1 MAGEASLKGAMAR
14 LPAADARRAYFLD
27 IDGTLLEIAET
38 PSGVRVDAGLV
49 AMIRRLHACTGGAV
63 ALISGRRVADIDRL
77 FPSLR
82 LPIAGQHGM
91 ERRDPAGGMHRHAP
105 EGVDWPRLMA
115 RIEAAFA
122 GTAGLMLEDKGLTL
136 AVHFRENPALEGQ
149 IGETLG
155 RIVAESGAAIRLQ
168 PGKCVLEVK
177 PAGRDKGTAIA
188 EFMSEPPFRGRRPVF
203 IGDDVTDEYGFRV
216 VNDLGGD
223 AVKVGDGETSARWRI
238 DDVRA
243 VRAWL
248 AAILARAP
256 ECREERLG
264 SDT

>member
-1 MAGEASLKGAMAR
+1 MTGASDR
-14 LPAADARRAYFLD
+14 LPEANPARAYFLD

-49 AMIRRLHACTGGAV
+49 AMIRRLHDCTGGAV
-63 ALISGRRVADIDRL
+63 ALISGRRVADVDRL
-77 FPSLR
+77 FPGLR
-82 LPIAGQHGM
+82 LSIAGQHGM

-115 RIEAAFA
+115 RIHAAFA

-149 IGETLG
+149 VGETLG

-177 PAGRDKGTAIA
+177 PAGRDKGTAIT

-223 AVKVGDGETSARWRI
+223 SVKVGDGQTAAHWRI
-238 DDVRA
+238 DDVQA

-248 AAILARAP
+248 ADILARAP
-256 ECREERLG
+256 ECCEETRG
-264 SDT
+264 NNA

>member
-1 MAGEASLKGAMAR
+1 MTGASGG
-14 LPAADARRAYFLD
+14 LPAADPARAYFLD
-27 IDGTLLEIAET
+27 IDGTLLEIAES
-38 PSGVRVDAGLV
+38 PSGVRVDASLV
-49 AMIRRLHACTGGAV
+49 AMIRRLHECTGGAV
-63 ALISGRRVADIDRL
+63 ALISGRRVADIDGL

-105 EGVDWPRLMA
+105 EGVDWPQLMA
-115 RIEAAFA
+115 RIHAAFA
-122 GTAGLMLEDKGLTL
+122 GVAGLTLEDKGLTL
-136 AVHFRENPALEGQ
+136 AVHFRENPSLEGVV
-149 IGETLG
+149 GETLG
-155 RIVAESGAAIRLQ
+155 RIVAASGAAIRLQ

-216 VNDLGGD
+216 VNDLDGD
-223 AVKVGDGETSARWRI
+223 SVKVGSGETVARWRI
-238 DDVRA
+238 EDVRA

-248 AAILARAP
+248 ADILARAP
-256 ECREERLG
+256 ECCEETREN
-264 SDT
+264 DA